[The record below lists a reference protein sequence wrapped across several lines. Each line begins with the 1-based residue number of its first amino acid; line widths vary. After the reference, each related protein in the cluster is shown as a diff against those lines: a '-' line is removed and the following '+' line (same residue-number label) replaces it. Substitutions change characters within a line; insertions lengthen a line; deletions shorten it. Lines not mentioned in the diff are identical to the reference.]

1 MSIEDIENAIKDSR
15 AVALPAGTNAIGK
28 LAANSGVDIG
38 DVDIL
43 SGTAEVISVLHH
55 PFGKGALTID
65 GVQRSAELTTST
77 DVYEVVETA
86 TITQPVGYTLTEIEL
101 GLTGRNKS
109 SSTVETVVFKWEAS
123 DAGSSW
129 EDLFAEQTH
138 AAGASAYE
146 EETWSGRFAPTGN
159 FLGTGATFQIRY
171 VIKSGGAGGETAL
184 GSTKSSSYILCRYR
198 RT

>member
-1 MSIEDIENAIKDSR
+1 MARTGSKNQALVTGRIAYGHDGTDAYPFNVTSGGLVPQPLDI
-15 AVALPAGTNAIGK
+15 V
-28 LAANSGVDIG
+28 
-38 DVDIL
+38 
-43 SGTAEVISVLHH
+43 EVTHH

-77 DVYEVVETA
+77 DVYEAVESV
-86 TITQPVGYTLTEIEL
+86 TITQPTGYTLTEIEF

-138 AAGASAYE
+138 AASAAAYE

-159 FLGTGATFQIRY
+159 FLGTGATFQVRY
-171 VIKSGGAGGETAL
+171 VIKSGSAGGETAL
-184 GSTKSSSYILCRYR
+184 GSTKSSSYIICRYR
-198 RT
+198 RS